1 MEAAA
6 KKVQLLAQRILPD
19 RPHHL
24 SVSPDQRFRVPPDHS
39 KLFEEFKHPRLQYM
53 TLLSDADR
61 GMLLTRPYYDM
72 REEPPN
78 PTAPKEPNT
87 KMEKKAVTK
96 LSLSDYKNKQKKVA
110 DSPPEPKTTPKPD
123 ILRKEKEAADGRGDR
138 EPKRMDVHRNRD
150 FEASKDVKA
159 HKSRELAH
167 DERTGRP
174 ETKPRTAQESNDTP
188 EKRKRTADADNEL
201 RPQKRARP
209 EASTPLDER
218 SRTPR
223 DDTPRRKDVH
233 SSQDRTPQK
242 DGKLG
247 TSSSSLPNGRSTLK
261 SGLGSGSGANK
272 SPASRARGDSI
283 NGNRPI
289 PSGGR
294 ARAETASS
302 RSAVPP
308 LLSPLHLPNESDP
321 RPKEKR
327 RDDVGEHNRP
337 LRSLKA
343 ELPPPPPPP
352 PPIKRPKSPL
362 DLPEL
367 LSPTLPP
374 IVEEELARMKK
385 TPTKSSSSSQ
395 RTHPPDSPTASK
407 RPHIVVKE
415 EDEDRKEPKEKAKD
429 KPRRFMVTLK
439 YSKKYNKSVQRLLAL
454 PPRKDVVKKERS
466 VSIEPPAPPQARKRP
481 ISSTEHIGDSIA
493 VKRPRNSDVTNSSK
507 LVAPSTPS
515 KAATTMSR
523 VASSNSVNTPGDGNN
538 LTPAAPPSS
547 DRDRPQTR
555 DDSRESANPSKVQS
569 LRDRW
574 GRFSKLGTK
583 LKHERDMLLER
594 KNSDRGAPISDSDSK
609 LSMILGLETALA
621 FMISFRALV
630 ESRRM
635 ENKAQ
640 DPKQWGSIL
649 PLLNVMRHD
658 VRKSKP
664 LEALFWQLQGVIH
677 EELIKC
683 YWSLDPASHAV
694 HIIGAERGRSTVWK
708 SAFDAVARVEA
719 STMRTNMGPWTSVED
734 AVASALRI
742 MRRWTQEENVS
753 WRAEVTVSAAN
764 GTSS

>member
-39 KLFEEFKHPRLQYM
+39 KLFEEFKYPRLQYM

-78 PTAPKEPNT
+78 PTAHKEPNT
-87 KMEKKAVTK
+87 KMEMKAVTK

-110 DSPPEPKTTPKPD
+110 DSPPESRTTPKPD
-123 ILRKEKEAADGRGDR
+123 MLRKEKGAADNRIER
-138 EPKRMDVHRNRD
+138 EPRKVDAYRNRD
-150 FEASKDVKA
+150 SEASKDIKA
-159 HKSRELAH
+159 HKSREITH

-247 TSSSSLPNGRSTLK
+247 TSSSSLPNGRSALK
-261 SGLGSGSGANK
+261 SALRSGSGANK
-272 SPASRARGDSI
+272 SPVSRPRGDST
-283 NGNRPI
+283 NGNRPT
-289 PSGGR
+289 PSGSR

-308 LLSPLHLPNESDP
+308 LLSPLHLPNESDS

-327 RDDVGEHNRP
+327 RDDVGEHDRP
-337 LRSLKA
+337 LKSLK
-343 ELPPPPPPP
+343 PQPP
-352 PPIKRPKSPL
+352 PPIKRPKSPI

-385 TPTKSSSSSQ
+385 TPTKSAASGQ
-395 RTHPPDSPTASK
+395 RTHPPDSPTTSK
-407 RPHIVVKE
+407 RPNIAIKE
-415 EDEDRKEPKEKAKD
+415 EDEDRKEAKEKAKD

-454 PPRKDVVKKERS
+454 PPRKDVKQERS
-466 VSIEPPAPPQARKRP
+466 VSIEPPTPPQARKRP
-481 ISSTEHIGDSIA
+481 ISSADHIGDSIA
-493 VKRPRNSDVTNSSK
+493 VKRPRTSDITSSSK
-507 LVAPSTPS
+507 LVTPSTPS

-523 VASSNSVNTPGDGNN
+523 VASSNSVNTPGEGSS

-555 DDSRESANPSKVQS
+555 DDAREAANPSKVQS

-594 KNSDRGAPISDSDSK
+594 KNSNRGAPISDSDSK

-621 FMISFRALV
+621 FMVGFRALV

-658 VRKSKP
+658 IRKSKP

-708 SAFDAVARVEA
+708 SAFDAAERVEA
-719 STMRTNMGPWTSVED
+719 SAMRTNMGPWTSVED

>member
-24 SVSPDQRFRVPPDHS
+24 SVSPDQRFRVPPDHR

-78 PTAPKEPNT
+78 PTAPKESNA

-96 LSLSDYKNKQKKVA
+96 LSLSDYKNKQKKVS
-110 DSPPEPKTTPKPD
+110 DSPPDSGTTPKPD
-123 ILRKEKEAADGRGDR
+123 IPRKEKEAADSRIDR
-138 EPKRMDVHRNRD
+138 EPKKMDAYRNRES
-150 FEASKDVKA
+150 EASKDVRA
-159 HKSRELAH
+159 HKSREPAH
-167 DERTGRP
+167 DERTSRP
-174 ETKPRTAQESNDTP
+174 ETKSRAAQESNDTP

-223 DDTPRRKDVH
+223 DDTPRRKDMH

-247 TSSSSLPNGRSTLK
+247 TSSSSLPNGRSALK
-261 SGLGSGSGANK
+261 TALGSGSGANK
-272 SPASRARGDSI
+272 SPVSRARGDSI
-283 NGNRPI
+283 NGNRPS
-289 PSGGR
+289 PSGSRG
-294 ARAETASS
+294 RAETTSS
-302 RSAVPP
+302 RLAVPP
-308 LLSPLHLPNESDP
+308 LLSPLHLPNESES
-321 RPKEKR
+321 RPKDKR
-327 RDDVGEHNRP
+327 RDDVGEHSRP
-337 LRSLKA
+337 QKSLKS
-343 ELPPPPPPP
+343 EPPP
-352 PPIKRPKSPL
+352 PPIKRAKSPL
-362 DLPEL
+362 KVPAL

-374 IVEEELARMKK
+374 IVEEELARLKK
-385 TPTKSSSSSQ
+385 TPTKGSTSSQ
-395 RTHPPDSPTASK
+395 RTYPPDSPTTGK

-415 EDEDRKEPKEKAKD
+415 EDEDRKETKERVRD

-439 YSKKYNKSVQRLLAL
+439 YSKKYTKSIQRLLAL
-454 PPRKDVVKKERS
+454 PPRKDAVKKERS
-466 VSIEPPAPPQARKRP
+466 ASIEPPAPPQARKRP
-481 ISSTEHIGDSIA
+481 ISSTEYVGDSIA
-493 VKRPRNSDVTNSSK
+493 VKRPRTSEVTSSSK
-507 LVAPSTPS
+507 LVTPSTPS

-523 VASSNSVNTPGDGNN
+523 VASSNSVNTPGDGSS

-555 DDSRESANPSKVQS
+555 DDSREAANPSKVQS

-574 GRFSKLGTK
+574 SRFSKLGTK

-594 KNSDRGAPISDSDSK
+594 KNSDRGAPMSDSDSK

-621 FMISFRALV
+621 FMVGFRALF

-683 YWSLDPASHAV
+683 YWSLDPASHAGQ
-694 HIIGAERGRSTVWK
+694 IIGAERGRSNVWK
-708 SAFDAVARVEA
+708 SAFDAVERVEA
-719 STMRTNMGPWTSVED
+719 SAMRTNMGPWTSVED
-734 AVASALRI
+734 AVSSALRI

-764 GTSS
+764 GASL

>member
-24 SVSPDQRFRVPPDHS
+24 SVSPDQRFRVPPDHIKS
-39 KLFEEFKHPRLQYM
+39 FEEFKHPRLQYM

-78 PTAPKEPNT
+78 PTAHKESNT

-96 LSLSDYKNKQKKVA
+96 LSLSDYKNKQKKAA
-110 DSPPEPKTTPKPD
+110 DSPPESRTTPKPD
-123 ILRKEKEAADGRGDR
+123 TSRKEKEATDGRIER
-138 EPKRMDVHRNRD
+138 EPKKMDAYRSRD
-150 FEASKDVKA
+150 SEASKDLKA
-159 HKSRELAH
+159 HRPREHTH

-174 ETKPRTAQESNDTP
+174 ETKARTAQESNDTP
-188 EKRKRTADADNEL
+188 EKRKRNADADNEL

-218 SRTPR
+218 LRTPR

-233 SSQDRTPQK
+233 SSHDRTPQK
-242 DGKLG
+242 DGKLS
-247 TSSSSLPNGRSTLK
+247 TSFSSLPNGRSGLK
-261 SGLGSGSGANK
+261 SALGSGSSANK
-272 SPASRARGDSI
+272 SPVSRARGDSI
-283 NGNRPI
+283 NGSRPT
-289 PSGGR
+289 PSGSR
-294 ARAETASS
+294 ARAEPASS

-308 LLSPLHLPNESDP
+308 LLSPLHLPNESDS

-337 LRSLKA
+337 LKSLKS
-343 ELPPPPPPP
+343 EPP
-352 PPIKRPKSPL
+352 PPIKRPKSPI

-385 TPTKSSSSSQ
+385 TPTKSSASGQ
-395 RTHPPDSPTASK
+395 RIYPPDSPTTSK
-407 RPHIVVKE
+407 RSHIVVKE
-415 EDEDRKEPKEKAKD
+415 EDEDRKEPKEKVKD
-429 KPRRFMVTLK
+429 RPRRFMVTLK

-454 PPRKDVVKKERS
+454 PPRKDVKKERS

-481 ISSTEHIGDSIA
+481 ISSAEHIGDSIA
-493 VKRPRNSDVTNSSK
+493 VKRPRTSDITSSSK
-507 LVAPSTPS
+507 LVTPSTPS

-523 VASSNSVNTPGDGNN
+523 VASSNSVNTPGDGSG

-555 DDSRESANPSKVQS
+555 DDSREAANPSKVQS

-574 GRFSKLGTK
+574 GRYIKLGTK

-621 FMISFRALV
+621 FMVGFRALV

-694 HIIGAERGRSTVWK
+694 HIIGAERARSTVWK
-708 SAFDAVARVEA
+708 SAFDAVERVEA
-719 STMRTNMGPWTSVED
+719 SAMRTNMGPWTSVED

-753 WRAEVTVSAAN
+753 WRAEVTASAAN